1 MFTINQ
7 LVLLQ
12 RSKNCITRKCIRKLI
27 IDIHFL
33 VSNTAINVEACDL
46 LLVDAIF
53 SLTLKLAKHVKDKI
67 QLVQSNFRK
76 KEKKHLKSTFMST
89 GHVLVQIE
97 KICGDKLII
106 KFQ

>member
-33 VSNTAINVEACDL
+33 VTNTAINVEACDL

-76 KEKKHLKSTFMST
+76 KEKKTLKINF
-89 GHVLVQIE
+89 HVNGARVGTNRENLW
-97 KICGDKLII
+97 
-106 KFQ
+106 